1 MANTEY
7 IMLKDI
13 MKELGISRNTAY
25 RLVHERGLRYT
36 KIGKLMKI
44 RKSDFDDWMR
54 KNTVG
59 GDDE

>member
-1 MANTEY
+1 MDNTEY

-13 MKELGISRNTAY
+13 MQELGISRNTAY

-36 KIGKLMKI
+36 KIGRLMKI